1 MLKKIIKKSLR
12 KKLFYW
18 KNHKFVNF
26 LYFQLKFG
34 SDTP

>member
-18 KNHKFVNF
+18 KSHNFVIF
-26 LYFQLKFG
+26 LYFKLKFA
-34 SDTP
+34 P